1 MKGSIHFNRDRW
13 FVQVYWERRRYQI
26 YRYNDDPIWHE
37 KTAKKLLSKIQAEI
51 DEGIFE
57 PRAYFPDSPLSVRE
71 YSEKWLTLIDVK
83 PNTLKDYRYSIRR
96 FIAPFFEGK
105 DLRKIRHMDLI
116 EFYKSIN
123 RCEKG
128 KYNVMSC
135 LRTMMR
141 WAWRNEDIQKVPPFP
156 ALSQGELPEV
166 EYLTLEQQGT
176 VLEAIPEGHRPIFQ
190 IGMEYGLR
198 IGEMRAIMWDCITG
212 EEIIIR
218 RAFAENALMESTK
231 TGKERRYGLT
241 PYVRKVLAGQ
251 HVTSSSFVFVR
262 DDGKPYT
269 DKNLNFIWRDACEA
283 ANIKRI
289 KLYNA
294 VRHSLGCQLL
304 DEGVEMDIV
313 RQQLGHARPE
323 MTMRYAKRS
332 QAKLTILLEKRRA
345 TVVDFASH
353 LQVVNVN
360 ATNDNH

>member
-1 MKGSIHFNRDRW
+1 MKGSTHFNRDRW
-13 FVQVYWERRRYQI
+13 FVQVYWEGQRYQI
-26 YRYNDDPIWHE
+26 YKYNDDPIWHE

-51 DEGIFE
+51 DDGIFE
-57 PRAYFPDSPLSVRE
+57 PRAYFPDSPLSVQA
-71 YSEKWLTLIDVK
+71 YSTRWLKLIDVK

-96 FIAPFFEGK
+96 FIIPFFGEK

-128 KYNVMSC
+128 RYNVMSC

-156 ALSQGELPEV
+156 TLSQGELPEV
-166 EYLTLEQQGT
+166 EYLTMEQQEKI
-176 VLEAIPEGHRPIFQ
+176 LEAIPERHRPIFQ

-198 IGEMRAIMWDCITG
+198 IGEMRAIIWDCIRDG
-212 EEIIIR
+212 EIIIR
-218 RAFAENALMESTK
+218 RAFAENTLMESTK
-231 TGKERRYGLT
+231 TGRERRYGLT
-241 PYVRKVLAGQ
+241 LYARQILESLPI
-251 HVTSSSFVFVR
+251 TSSSFIFVR

-269 DKNLNFIWRDACEA
+269 DKNLNFIWRVACEA
-283 ANIKRI
+283 AKIKKI

-313 RQQLGHARPE
+313 RQQLGHTRPE

-332 QAKLTILLEKRRA
+332 QAKLTTMLEKRRA
-345 TVVDFASH
+345 QIFDFASH
-353 LQVVNVN
+353 LQVK
-360 ATNDNH
+360 T